1 MIANSYTNKLKA
13 SKGLKETESIK
24 LLEPEERT
32 KNSEKSEEDKER
44 TDNHKSSVQG
54 NSTRERS
61 DRAKHNRSRH
71 RDDYRMARSGP
82 VDRRGGGSRGRGGS
96 HRKSERN
103 SDSGYNSRG
112 KFQESMSKGKSCDL
126 MVISSGSKYVTDA
139 ENTKYR
145 SGKINIDVMVPAT
158 KC

>member
-32 KNSEKSEEDKER
+32 KNLEKSEEDKER

-54 NSTRERS
+54 NSSSRERS

-71 RDDYRMARSGP
+71 RDDYRMARGGP
-82 VDRRGGGSRGRGGS
+82 VDRRGGSRGRGGS

-103 SDSGYNSRG
+103 SDSGYSRG
-112 KFQESMSKGKSCDL
+112 KFQESMSKGKSCDS

-145 SGKINIDVMVPAT
+145 SGKINIEVIVPAT
-158 KC
+158 KY